1 MKQKKWIILFC
12 TAVGTVLAGLL
23 GWQVYRDWFSYN
35 EHPDLSNKINMA
47 EAPYD
52 VYIPES
58 WEYYLRE
65 DSIEGIYIGE
75 VQELLDEPS
84 TQTFK
89 NNRAAFQITDVVAE
103 GSLHLQPGDVIEI
116 GFSDFWIEIM
126 GLEEFEFFNPG
137 DRILGLFAYVDT
149 YWQGKKEK
157 FYGFYGGPEGVYYLD
172 AGDRLRSLSA
182 SPLASK
188 YDGLPKQRLINDL
201 KKQEA
206 LRPLFE
212 GESAGQAQ

>member
-1 MKQKKWIILFC
+1 MKRKIRFTLFC
-12 TAVGTVLAGLL
+12 TAVGIVLAGLL
-23 GWQVYRDWFSYN
+23 GWQIYRDWFSYN
-35 EHPDLSNKINMA
+35 EHPDLSQKIDIA
-47 EAPYD
+47 ERSSAF
-52 VYIPES
+52 ILSPES
-58 WEYYLRE
+58 WEFFLNKNF
-65 DSIEGIYIGE
+65 IEGIYIGE
-75 VQELLDEPS
+75 VQEPDES
-84 TQTFK
+84 NHKMFQ
-89 NNRAAFQITDVVAE
+89 NGRAAFQITDVVAE

-116 GFSDFWIEIM
+116 GFSGMLMSDLE
-126 GLEEFEFFNPG
+126 LEEVEIFHPG
-137 DRILGLFAYVDT
+137 DRILGFFTYLDT

-212 GESAGQAQ
+212 GEPASQAQ